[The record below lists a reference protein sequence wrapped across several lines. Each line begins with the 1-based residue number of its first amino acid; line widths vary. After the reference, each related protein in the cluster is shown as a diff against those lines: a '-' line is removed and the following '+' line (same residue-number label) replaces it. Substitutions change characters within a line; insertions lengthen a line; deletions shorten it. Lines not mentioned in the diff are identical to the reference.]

1 MSARDNGLS
10 ASRYTPLLELDPPL
24 VEQVLDLLAAA
35 GIAAYVEPVEGDRGP
50 YQDVQLP
57 ERVVMRLQV
66 QHDRAADAR
75 ATVGATLPQLKA
87 AFLADSAARDDR
99 SAIAANEV
107 DAAWARIVAG
117 YDEPHDAVG
126 RWSAAEDVDEPEAD
140 SPHGAPPTGSG
151 LSRRLV
157 RRDDRDGPDDT
168 HSPSEPATPHEAGS
182 PTFSGDPRAYV
193 VDDPDEHFV
202 PPPAPPLPE
211 TDAVTRMAWAG
222 LIGGPAL
229 VLIIAVLGLQIE
241 PWVVLIALLAF
252 CGGVATLVARM
263 GDHHRHDDDDW
274 NDGAIV

>member
-1 MSARDNGLS
+1 MSSRDNGLS

-57 ERVVMRLQV
+57 ERVLMRLQV

-75 ATVGATLPQLKA
+75 ATVGAHLPQLKA

-117 YDEPHDAVG
+117 YDVAPDAVG
-126 RWSAAEDVDEPEAD
+126 RWSAAEDLDEP
-140 SPHGAPPTGSG
+140 PTTGSG

-157 RRDDRDGPDDT
+157 RRDDRDD
-168 HSPSEPATPHEAGS
+168 PSEAASPPEVDS

-202 PPPAPPLPE
+202 PPPPPPLPE
-211 TDAVTRMAWAG
+211 TDVVTRMAWAG
-222 LIGGPAL
+222 LVGGPAL
-229 VLIIAVLGLQIE
+229 VLLIAVLGLQIE

-263 GDHHRHDDDDW
+263 GDHRRHDDDDW
-274 NDGAIV
+274 NDGAVV